1 MKLKVTKSSHPSFKV
16 GDVVSAVKPKWSDEM
31 LIISGL
37 DSWTYFVREQ
47 AGKLCMGGKFGDPE
61 VVFSKVRPELSPQE
75 KKKRRDMWI
84 EIGILSVC
92 SIVLLIAGVMK

>member
-1 MKLKVTKSSHPSFKV
+1 MKLKVTKSSHPTFKV
-16 GDVVSAVKPKWSDEM
+16 GDVVAARNNSDGSFM
-31 LIISGL
+31 VTGL
-37 DSWTYFVREQ
+37 DSWVYFVRRR
-47 AGKLCMGGKFGDPE
+47 AGGKLCMGGKFGDPE
-61 VVFSKVRPELSPQE
+61 VVFSKVKPELSPEE